1 MILKNYGN
9 RYKLNSDI
17 KAKENLSLALFNI
30 DDFRQIND
38 FYGGNMKNLISLETI
53 ESKIF
58 LVRGHRV
65 MIDKDLAEL
74 YEVRTK
80 NLSKAVSRNIES
92 FPADFMFQLTAE
104 EYRSLRFQF
113 GTLERGAHS
122 KYLPRVFMEQGVSM
136 LSSVLK
142 SKRARQVNIQIM
154 RAFVKLRELLNT
166 HKELARKLEDLEK
179 KYDAQFKSVFDAI
192 RMLMTPPPGPGPKPI
207 PGFKP

>member
-1 MILKNYGN
+1 
-9 RYKLNSDI
+9 
-17 KAKENLSLALFNI
+17 
-30 DDFRQIND
+30 
-38 FYGGNMKNLISLETI
+38 MKDLISLETI
-53 ESKIF
+53 ENKIF
-58 LVRGHRV
+58 IVRGHRV

-80 NLSKAVSRNIES
+80 NLNKAVSRNIES

-142 SKRARQVNIQIM
+142 SKRARLVNIQIM

-166 HKELARKLEDLEK
+166 HKDLARKLDKLEK

-192 RMLMTPPPGPGPKPI
+192 KLLMTPPPDTDPGPKTI
-207 PGFKP
+207 PGFKPEK

>member
-1 MILKNYGN
+1 MKGLIPLEIIEQKIL
-9 RYKLNSDI
+9 
-17 KAKENLSLALFNI
+17 
-30 DDFRQIND
+30 
-38 FYGGNMKNLISLETI
+38 
-53 ESKIF
+53 

-65 MIDKDLAEL
+65 MLDKDLAEL

-80 NLSKAVSRNIES
+80 NLNKAVSRNIDS
-92 FPADFMFQLTAE
+92 FPVDFMFQLTAE

-122 KYLPRVFMEQGVSM
+122 KYLPRVFMEQGVAM

-154 RAFVKLRELLNT
+154 RAFVRLRQLLNT
-166 HKELARKLEDLEK
+166 HKELARKLDALEK

-192 RMLMTPPPGPGPKPI
+192 KALMQPPPDTATDPKPVR
-207 PGFKP
+207 GFKP